1 MRTGEA
7 APSKSLWLWSVGP
20 DVNVATCT
28 CHCEY
33 AEGACIQGNS
43 AKEHLR
49 LHEGPRRRGQA
60 DSIEDGEACVK
71 YFTVASVCREP
82 PPNTSLLPMYLPPS
96 LPSDCQLD

>member
-7 APSKSLWLWSVGP
+7 APSTSLSLRCAGP

-33 AEGACIQGNS
+33 TEGACVQGNS
-43 AKEHLR
+43 AKEHFR
-49 LHEGPRRRGQA
+49 LHEGPRRQGQA

-71 YFTVASVCREP
+71 YFTVPSVCREP
-82 PPNTSLLPMYLPPS
+82 PPNTSLLPMCLPPS